1 MVAKNEMCYTDCVD
15 KVIDHAMTK
24 LFQLAEYICG
34 RRPLKHELTSF
45 VLELLDRIVTLF
57 KDFRKSVNRR
67 VKRRLERLHFFAL
80 LLDLD
85 PPL

>member
-34 RRPLKHELTSF
+34 RCSLNQNEPAPSVSHPAEPFIRFSNEDKMIEGELF
-45 VLELLDRIVTLF
+45 
-57 KDFRKSVNRR
+57 N
-67 VKRRLERLHFFAL
+67 
-80 LLDLD
+80 
-85 PPL
+85 

>member
-34 RRPLKHELTSF
+34 RRPLNHDEPAASVSAPAEPSIRFSNEDKLVEGELF
-45 VLELLDRIVTLF
+45 NL
-57 KDFRKSVNRR
+57 KDGQC
-67 VKRRLERLHFFAL
+67 
-80 LLDLD
+80 
-85 PPL
+85 